1 MQDSSGTV
9 GPTAQEQQLSAN
21 ANAEFARYSSKWLPL
36 QDHLS
41 DVVTSM
47 GQPDSWQRQEA
58 EGKGNTDV
66 AQQFAQI
73 AQNRTASTLDHGI
86 NVGSSAYKLG
96 VAASAT
102 AEAEAKGAAVNNGN
116 QQIDKAYL
124 SGLTSITKAGES
136 LAGTA
141 MGGAALG
148 GEVSSREAITGAQ
161 LSNENRANNWNMIGT
176 GIGMLAASYGQGIGG
191 VSDQATVMANAD
203 QDATAG
209 ANAMN
214 SQMMSNMNSGINMD
228 TSAMTQMPS
237 ITY

>member
-9 GPTAQEQQLSAN
+9 GPTPQEQALSAN
-21 ANAEFARYSSKWLPL
+21 AASEFQRYQSKWLPL

-47 GQPDSWQRQEA
+47 GQPDSWQRKEA

-73 AQNRTASTLDHGI
+73 AQKRTASTLDHGI

-102 AEAEAKGAAVNNGN
+102 AEAEAKGAAVNSGN
-116 QQIDKAYL
+116 QAIDKAYL

-136 LAGTA
+136 LAGAAT
-141 MGGAALG
+141 GGAALG
-148 GEVSSREAITGAQ
+148 AEVSSREAITGAQ

-176 GIGMLAASYGQGIGG
+176 GIGMIGGSLTGGASSTPDTNYGFDASTGIGG
-191 VSDQATVMANAD
+191 GPDYRTTMAP
-203 QDATAG
+203 AG
-209 ANAMN
+209 TGIDGT
-214 SQMMSNMNSGINMD
+214 SGRE
-228 TSAMTQMPS
+228 
-237 ITY
+237 